1 MLKQG
6 SDSVL
11 AIALAVGFCSETH
24 FGKAFKKA
32 YGISP
37 GQYRKQAEDDMEFVI

>member
-11 AIALAVGFCSETH
+11 AIALAVGFGSETH